1 MKPDF
6 PIPIAKIQ
14 IIFQSTKNL
23 QKNAEKGEN
32 LVGWAR
38 KGAEKSKKNIAF
50 VDWGANKE

>member
-1 MKPDF
+1 LQKYRLFFNP
-6 PIPIAKIQ
+6 P
-14 IIFQSTKNL
+14 KNL